1 MLRISPA
8 VPAGLPR
15 VVPSSGATIA
25 GVSIPAGVRVSFP
38 RLSSFCALLTTT
50 QQAVVSQSPLFVHF
64 SEQIFSRPHEFLPER
79 WLQPESKAL
88 EGWLVAFSKGPR
100 SCLGIK

>member
-1 MLRISPA
+1 MLRMAPA
-8 VPAGLPR
+8 VPVGLPR

-25 GVSIPAGVRVSFP
+25 GVSIPAGVRASFP
-38 RLSSFCALLTTT
+38 RLLFCALLTTT
-50 QQAVVSQSPLFVHF
+50 PQTIVSQSPLFVHF
-64 SEQIFSRPHEFLPER
+64 SEQIFFRPHEFLPER

-88 EGWLVAFSKGPR
+88 ECCLVTFSKGPR

>member
-8 VPAGLPR
+8 VPVGLPR
-15 VVPSSGATIA
+15 VVPPSGATIA
-25 GVSIPAGVRVSFP
+25 GVNVPGGVRLLFP
-38 RLSSFCALLTTT
+38 RQLLFALLTTSQT
-50 QQAVVSQSPLFVHF
+50 VVSQSPLFVHF

-88 EGWLVAFSKGPR
+88 ECWLVAFSKGPR